1 MSFFR
6 FTPAFANPQGSPIRE
21 LFPYLSRPGMIS
33 LAGGYPSPS
42 LFDQEGLA
50 TAAAQAMTTG
60 ATALQYGATEGS
72 PALREQLAAQCQAR
86 GIRCAA
92 SDVLVTTGS
101 QQGFDLLLR
110 VLVQPGDVVCVETP
124 AYPATI
130 AALRQ
135 AGARILSTPVD
146 GHGLNLDALQVLLE
160 ELPEDERPRLL
171 YTVPNFSN
179 PCGTLLT
186 QERRTRLVQL
196 ALQYGFVVVEDD
208 PYGELAFTDQRP
220 APVYAAAQQLLQ
232 EQRGEA
238 EGENPVVYLSS
249 LSKTVA
255 PGLRVGWM
263 VADPAVLRRSIVA
276 KQTNDLC
283 TSPLAQAV
291 AASYLQSGRY
301 AQAVAAA
308 CAEYRRRMQALT
320 DGMKARLGDL
330 VQFVQP
336 AGGMFVWLT
345 FDKGIDPQKL
355 FDAAVAANVIFV
367 PGKAFYADNAD
378 LHSMRL
384 SFAAPDVAQ
393 IEQAVERLAQAF
405 EKAR

>member
-1 MSFFR
+1 MSIFH

-33 LAGGYPSPS
+33 LAGGDPSPS

-50 TAAAQAMTTG
+50 AAATQAMATG

-72 PALREQLAAQCQAR
+72 PALREQLAAQCTAR
-86 GIRCAA
+86 GIRCTAA
-92 SDVLVTTGS
+92 DVLVTTGS

-110 VLVQPGDVVCVETP
+110 VLIQPGDAVCVETP

-135 AGARILSTPVD
+135 AGARMLSTPVD
-146 GHGLNLDALQVLLE
+146 AHGLDVAALENLLAS
-160 ELPEDERPRLL
+160 LPVGERPKVL

-186 QERRTRLVQL
+186 QQRREKLVQL
-196 ALQYGFVVVEDD
+196 AMQYGFVVVEDD
-208 PYGELAFTDQRP
+208 PYGELAFTAERP
-220 APVYAAAQQLLQ
+220 APVYAAAQQQ
-232 EQRGEA
+232 VGD
-238 EGENPVVYLSS
+238 GENPVVYLSS

-263 VADPAVLRRSIVA
+263 VADAAVLRRCTVA

-291 AASYLQSGRY
+291 AASYLHSGRY
-301 AQAVAAA
+301 PQAVAKA
-308 CAEYRRRMQALT
+308 CAEYQRRMLALT
-320 DGMKARLGDL
+320 EGLKARLGGL

-345 FDKGIDPQKL
+345 FDQSVDPQKL

-367 PGKAFYADNAD
+367 PGKAFYADNAN

-384 SFAAPDVAQ
+384 SFAGPDVAQ
-393 IEQAVERLAQAF
+393 IEQAVDRLAQAF
-405 EKAR
+405 AQAR

>member
-50 TAAAQAMTTG
+50 AAAAQAMTTG

-86 GIRCAA
+86 GIHCVAG
-92 SDVLVTTGS
+92 DVLVTTGS

-146 GHGLNLDALQVLLE
+146 GHGLNVDALEVLLE
-160 ELPEDERPRLL
+160 ELPAHERPRLL

-186 QERRTRLVQL
+186 QERRAKLVQL

-220 APVYAAAQQLLQ
+220 EPVYAAAQQWLQ
-232 EQRGEA
+232 AKGG

-263 VADPAVLRRSIVA
+263 VADPAVLRRCTVA

-301 AQAVAAA
+301 AQAVATA
-308 CAEYRRRMQALT
+308 CTEYRRRMQALT
-320 DGMKARLGDL
+320 DGMKAKLGDL

-345 FDKGIDPQKL
+345 FDKSIDPQKL

-367 PGKAFYADNAD
+367 PGKAFYADDAD

-405 EKAR
+405 AKAR

>member
-50 TAAAQAMTTG
+50 AAAAQAMTTG

-86 GIRCAA
+86 GIHCVAG
-92 SDVLVTTGS
+92 DVLVTTGS

-146 GHGLNLDALQVLLE
+146 GHGLNVDALEVLLE
-160 ELPEDERPRLL
+160 ELPAHERPRLL

-186 QERRTRLVQL
+186 QERRAKLVQL

-220 APVYAAAQQLLQ
+220 EPVYAAAQQWLQ
-232 EQRGEA
+232 AKGG

-263 VADPAVLRRSIVA
+263 VADPAVL
-276 KQTNDLC
+276 L
-283 TSPLAQAV
+283 
-291 AASYLQSGRY
+291 
-301 AQAVAAA
+301 
-308 CAEYRRRMQALT
+308 
-320 DGMKARLGDL
+320 
-330 VQFVQP
+330 
-336 AGGMFVWLT
+336 
-345 FDKGIDPQKL
+345 
-355 FDAAVAANVIFV
+355 
-367 PGKAFYADNAD
+367 
-378 LHSMRL
+378 
-384 SFAAPDVAQ
+384 
-393 IEQAVERLAQAF
+393 
-405 EKAR
+405 

>member
-50 TAAAQAMTTG
+50 AAAAQAMASG

-92 SDVLVTTGS
+92 SDIVVTTGS

-110 VLVQPGDVVCVETP
+110 VLVQPGDAVCVETP

-135 AGARILSTPVD
+135 AGARMLSTPVD
-146 GHGLNLDALQVLLE
+146 AHGLNVDALQVLLE
-160 ELPEDERPRLL
+160 ELPAHERPRLL

-186 QERRTRLVQL
+186 AERRTRLVQL
-196 ALQYGFVVVEDD
+196 ALQYGFVIVEDD
-208 PYGELAFTDQRP
+208 PYGELAFTSERP
-220 APVYAAAQQLLQ
+220 APVYAAAQQQ
-232 EQRGEA
+232 VGD
-238 EGENPVVYLSS
+238 GENPVVYLSS

-263 VADPAVLRRSIVA
+263 LADAAVLRRCTVA

-291 AASYLQSGRY
+291 AAAYLQSGRY
-301 AQAVAAA
+301 GAAVAKA
-308 CAEYRRRMQALT
+308 CADYQRRMLALT
-320 DGMKARLGDL
+320 SGMKARLGDL

-345 FDKGIDPQKL
+345 FEQRIDPQKL
-355 FDAAVAANVIFV
+355 FDASVAAHVLFV

-378 LHSMRL
+378 MHSMRL
-384 SFAAPDVAQ
+384 SFAAPDVVQ

-405 EKAR
+405 EQAR

>member
-1 MSFFR
+1 MSFFQ

-21 LFPYLSRPGMIS
+21 LFPYLSRPGMVS

-50 TAAAQAMTTG
+50 AAAAQAMASG
-60 ATALQYGATEGS
+60 ATALQYGATEGA
-72 PALREQLAAQCQAR
+72 PALREQLAAQCAAR
-86 GIRCAA
+86 GIRCSA

-110 VLVQPGDVVCVETP
+110 VLVQAGDVVCVETP
-124 AYPATI
+124 SYPATI

-135 AGARILSTPVD
+135 AGAQILSTPVD
-146 GHGLNLDALQVLLE
+146 AQGLDVDALAALLAS
-160 ELPEDERPRLL
+160 LPAAERPKLL

-179 PCGTLLT
+179 PCGTLLV
-186 QERRTRLVQL
+186 QARRARLVQL
-196 ALQYGFVVVEDD
+196 ALQYGFVIVEDD
-208 PYGELAFTDQRP
+208 PYGELAFTDERP
-220 APVYAAAQQLLQ
+220 QPVYAAAQQQ
-232 EQRGEA
+232 IGT
-238 EGENPVVYLSS
+238 GENPVVYLSS

-263 VADPAVLRRSIVA
+263 VADPAVLRRCTVA
-276 KQTNDLC
+276 KQTTDLC

-291 AASYLQSGRY
+291 AAHYLQSGRY
-301 AQAVAAA
+301 PQAVARA
-308 CAEYRRRMQALT
+308 CAEYQRRMQALT
-320 DGMKARLGDL
+320 EGLAARLGDL

-336 AGGMFVWLT
+336 AGGMFVWVT
-345 FDKGIDPQKL
+345 FDKSIAPQKL
-355 FDAAVAANVIFV
+355 FDAAVAAHVLFV
-367 PGKAFYADNAD
+367 PGKAFYADHAN

-393 IEQAVERLAQAF
+393 IEQAVDRLAQAF
-405 EKAR
+405 AQAA

>member
-42 LFDQEGLA
+42 LFDQDGLA
-50 TAAAQAMTTG
+50 AAANQAMATG

-92 SDVLVTTGS
+92 GDVLVTTGS

-110 VLVQPGDVVCVETP
+110 VLIQPGDVVCVETP

-146 GHGLNLDALQVLLE
+146 GDGLNVQALQMLLE
-160 ELPEDERPRLL
+160 ELPAHERPRLL

-186 QERRTRLVQL
+186 AERRAQLVQL
-196 ALQYGFVVVEDD
+196 ALQYAFVVVEDD
-208 PYGELAFTDQRP
+208 PYGELAFTDERP
-220 APVYAAAQQLLQ
+220 APVYAAAQQLV
-232 EQRGEA
+232 GD
-238 EGENPVVYLSS
+238 GENPVVYLSS

-263 VADPAVLRRSIVA
+263 VADAAVLRRCTVA

-291 AASYLQSGRY
+291 AAAYLQSGRY
-301 AQAVAAA
+301 PQAVAKA
-308 CAEYRRRMQALT
+308 CAEYQRRMQALT
-320 DGMKARLGDL
+320 DGMKAKLGDL

-345 FDKGIDPQKL
+345 FDKSIDPQKL
-355 FDAAVAANVIFV
+355 FDAAVAANVLFV

-384 SFAAPDVAQ
+384 SFAAPDVPQ
-393 IEQAVERLAQAF
+393 IEQAVDRLAQAF
-405 EKAR
+405 AQAR

>member
-1 MSFFR
+1 MSFFH

-50 TAAAQAMTTG
+50 AAATQAMATG

-72 PALREQLAAQCQAR
+72 PALREQLAAQCTAR
-86 GIRCAA
+86 GIRCTAA
-92 SDVLVTTGS
+92 DVLVTTGS

-110 VLVQPGDVVCVETP
+110 VLIQPGDAVCVETP

-135 AGARILSTPVD
+135 AGARMLSTPVD
-146 GHGLNLDALQVLLE
+146 AHGLDVAALENLLAS
-160 ELPEDERPRLL
+160 LPVGERPKLL

-186 QERRTRLVQL
+186 QQRREKLVQL

-208 PYGELAFTDQRP
+208 PYGELAFTAERP
-220 APVYAAAQQLLQ
+220 APVYAAAQQQ
-232 EQRGEA
+232 VGD
-238 EGENPVVYLSS
+238 GENPVVYLSS

-263 VADPAVLRRSIVA
+263 VADAAVLRRCTVA

-291 AASYLQSGRY
+291 AASYLHSGRY
-301 AQAVAAA
+301 PQAVAKA
-308 CAEYRRRMQALT
+308 CAEYQRRMLALT
-320 DGMKARLGDL
+320 EGLKARLGDL

-345 FDKGIDPQKL
+345 FDLSVDPQKL

-367 PGKAFYADNAD
+367 PGKAFYADNAN

-393 IEQAVERLAQAF
+393 IEQAVDRLAQAF
-405 EKAR
+405 AQAR

>member
-50 TAAAQAMTTG
+50 AAAAQAMATG

-92 SDVLVTTGS
+92 GDVLVTTGS

-110 VLVQPGDVVCVETP
+110 VLIQPGDVVCVETP

-135 AGARILSTPVD
+135 AGAKIVSTPVD
-146 GHGLNLDALQVLLE
+146 DNGLDVDALAQLLAS
-160 ELPEDERPRLL
+160 LPAADRPKML

-179 PCGTLLT
+179 PCGTLLV
-186 QERRTRLVQL
+186 QQRREQLVQL

-208 PYGELAFTDQRP
+208 PYGELAFTDVRP
-220 APVYAAAQQLLQ
+220 APVYAAAQAQV
-232 EQRGEA
+232 GDA
-238 EGENPVVYLSS
+238 ENPVVYLSS

-263 VADPAVLRRSIVA
+263 VADAAVLRRCTVA

-301 AQAVAAA
+301 PQAVAKA
-308 CAEYRRRMQALT
+308 CAEYQRRMQALT
-320 DGMKARLGDL
+320 TGLKARLGDL

-345 FDKGIDPQKL
+345 FDRSIDPQKL

-367 PGKAFYADNAD
+367 PGKAFYADNAN

-405 EKAR
+405 VQAR

>member
-33 LAGGYPSPS
+33 LAGGYPSPG

-50 TAAAQAMTTG
+50 AAAAQAMTTG

-92 SDVLVTTGS
+92 GDVLVTTGS

-110 VLVQPGDVVCVETP
+110 VLIQPGDVVCVETP

-146 GHGLNLDALQVLLE
+146 GDGLNVQALQVLLE
-160 ELPEDERPRLL
+160 ELPAHERPRLL

-186 QERRTRLVQL
+186 AERRAQLVQL

-208 PYGELAFTDQRP
+208 PYGELAFTAERP
-220 APVYAAAQQLLQ
+220 APVYAAAQQLV
-232 EQRGEA
+232 GD
-238 EGENPVVYLSS
+238 GENPVVYLSS

-263 VADPAVLRRSIVA
+263 VADAAVLRRCTVA

-291 AASYLQSGRY
+291 TAAYLQSGRY
-301 AQAVAAA
+301 PQAVAKA
-308 CAEYRRRMQALT
+308 CAEYQRRMQALT
-320 DGMKARLGDL
+320 DGMKAKFGDL

-345 FDKGIDPQKL
+345 FDKSIDPQKL
-355 FDAAVAANVIFV
+355 FDAAVAANVLFV

-384 SFAAPDVAQ
+384 SFAAPDVPQ
-393 IEQAVERLAQAF
+393 IEQAVDRLAQAF
-405 EKAR
+405 AQAR

>member
-50 TAAAQAMTTG
+50 AAATQAMATG

-72 PALREQLAAQCQAR
+72 PALREQLAAQCTAR
-86 GIRCAA
+86 GIRCTAA
-92 SDVLVTTGS
+92 DVLVTTGS

-110 VLVQPGDVVCVETP
+110 VLIQPGDAVCVETP

-135 AGARILSTPVD
+135 AGARMLSTPVD
-146 GHGLNLDALQVLLE
+146 AHGLDVAALENLLAS
-160 ELPEDERPRLL
+160 LPVGERPKLL

-186 QERRTRLVQL
+186 QQRREKLVQL

-208 PYGELAFTDQRP
+208 PYGELAFTAERP
-220 APVYAAAQQLLQ
+220 APVYAAAQQQ
-232 EQRGEA
+232 VGD
-238 EGENPVVYLSS
+238 GENPVVYLSS

-263 VADPAVLRRSIVA
+263 VADAAVLRRCTVA

-291 AASYLQSGRY
+291 AASYLHSGRY
-301 AQAVAAA
+301 PQAVAKA
-308 CAEYRRRMQALT
+308 CAEYQRRMLALT
-320 DGMKARLGDL
+320 EGLKARLGDL

-345 FDKGIDPQKL
+345 FDQSVDPKKL

-367 PGKAFYADNAD
+367 PGKAFYADNAN

-393 IEQAVERLAQAF
+393 IEQAVDRLAQAF
-405 EKAR
+405 AQAR

>member
-50 TAAAQAMTTG
+50 AAAAQAMTTG

-86 GIRCAA
+86 GIHCVAG
-92 SDVLVTTGS
+92 DVLVTTGS

-146 GHGLNLDALQVLLE
+146 GHGLNVDALEVLLE
-160 ELPEDERPRLL
+160 ELPAHERPRLL

-186 QERRTRLVQL
+186 QERRAKLVQL

-220 APVYAAAQQLLQ
+220 EPVYAAAQQWLQ
-232 EQRGEA
+232 AKGG
-238 EGENPVVYLSS
+238 EGENPIVYLSS

-263 VADPAVLRRSIVA
+263 VADPAVLRRCTVA

-301 AQAVAAA
+301 AQAVATA

-320 DGMKARLGDL
+320 DGMKAKLGDL

-345 FDKGIDPQKL
+345 FDKSIDPQKL

-367 PGKAFYADNAD
+367 PGKAFYADDAD

-405 EKAR
+405 AKAR

>member
-42 LFDQEGLA
+42 LFDQDGLA
-50 TAAAQAMTTG
+50 AAANQAMATG

-72 PALREQLAAQCQAR
+72 PALREQLVAQCQAR

-92 SDVLVTTGS
+92 GDVLVTTGS

-110 VLVQPGDVVCVETP
+110 VLIQPGDVVCVETP

-146 GHGLNLDALQVLLE
+146 GDGLNVQALQMLLE
-160 ELPEDERPRLL
+160 ELPAHERPRLL

-186 QERRTRLVQL
+186 AERRAQLVQL
-196 ALQYGFVVVEDD
+196 ALQYAFVVVEDD
-208 PYGELAFTDQRP
+208 PYGELAFTDERP
-220 APVYAAAQQLLQ
+220 APVYAAAQQLV
-232 EQRGEA
+232 GD
-238 EGENPVVYLSS
+238 GENPVVYLSS

-263 VADPAVLRRSIVA
+263 VADAAVLRRCTVA

-291 AASYLQSGRY
+291 AAAYLQSGRY
-301 AQAVAAA
+301 PQAVARA
-308 CAEYRRRMQALT
+308 CAEYQRRMQALT
-320 DGMKARLGDL
+320 DGMKAKFGDL

-345 FDKGIDPQKL
+345 FDKSIDPQKL
-355 FDAAVAANVIFV
+355 FDAAVAANVLFV

-384 SFAAPDVAQ
+384 SFAAPDVPQ
-393 IEQAVERLAQAF
+393 IEQAVDRLAQAF
-405 EKAR
+405 AQAH

>member
-1 MSFFR
+1 MSFFQ

-50 TAAAQAMTTG
+50 AAAAQAMTTG

-86 GIRCAA
+86 GIRCSAA
-92 SDVLVTTGS
+92 DVLVTTGS

-110 VLVQPGDVVCVETP
+110 VLIQPGDAVCVETP

-135 AGARILSTPVD
+135 AGAKMVSTPVD
-146 GHGLNLDALQVLLE
+146 DNGLNVDALAQLLAS
-160 ELPEDERPRLL
+160 LPAADRPKML

-179 PCGTLLT
+179 PCGTLLV
-186 QERRTRLVQL
+186 QQRRDQLVQL

-208 PYGELAFTDQRP
+208 PYGELAFTDVRP
-220 APVYAAAQQLLQ
+220 APVYAAAQQQ
-232 EQRGEA
+232 VGD
-238 EGENPVVYLSS
+238 GENPVVYLSS

-263 VADPAVLRRSIVA
+263 VADPAVLRRCTVA

-301 AQAVAAA
+301 PQAVAKA
-308 CAEYRRRMQALT
+308 CVEYQRRMQALT
-320 DGMKARLGDL
+320 TGLKARLGDV

-345 FDKGIDPQKL
+345 FDRSIDPQKL

-367 PGKAFYADNAD
+367 PGKAFYADNAN

-393 IEQAVERLAQAF
+393 IGQAVDRLAQAF
-405 EKAR
+405 AQAR

>member
-1 MSFFR
+1 MSFFH

-50 TAAAQAMTTG
+50 AAATQAMATG

-72 PALREQLAAQCQAR
+72 PALREQLAAQCTAR
-86 GIRCAA
+86 GIRCTAA
-92 SDVLVTTGS
+92 DVLVTTGS

-110 VLVQPGDVVCVETP
+110 VLIQPGDAVCVETP

-135 AGARILSTPVD
+135 AGARMLSTPVD
-146 GHGLNLDALQVLLE
+146 AHGLDVAALENLLAS
-160 ELPEDERPRLL
+160 LPVGERPKLL

-186 QERRTRLVQL
+186 QQRREKLVQL

-208 PYGELAFTDQRP
+208 PYGELAFTAERP
-220 APVYAAAQQLLQ
+220 APVYAAAQQQ
-232 EQRGEA
+232 VGD
-238 EGENPVVYLSS
+238 GENPVVYLSS

-263 VADPAVLRRSIVA
+263 VADAAVLRRCTVA

-291 AASYLQSGRY
+291 AASYLHSGRY
-301 AQAVAAA
+301 PQAVAKA
-308 CAEYRRRMQALT
+308 CAEYQRRMLALT
-320 DGMKARLGDL
+320 EGLKARLGGL

-345 FDKGIDPQKL
+345 FDLSVDPQKL

-367 PGKAFYADNAD
+367 PGKAFYADNAN

-393 IEQAVERLAQAF
+393 IEQAVDRLAQAF
-405 EKAR
+405 AQAR

>member
-1 MSFFR
+1 MSFFQ

-50 TAAAQAMTTG
+50 AAAAQAMTTG

-72 PALREQLAAQCQAR
+72 PALGEQLAAQCQER
-86 GIRCAA
+86 GIRCSAA
-92 SDVLVTTGS
+92 DVLVTTGS

-110 VLVQPGDVVCVETP
+110 VLIQPGDAVCVETP

-135 AGARILSTPVD
+135 AGAKILSTPVD
-146 GHGLNLDALQVLLE
+146 GDGLDVKALAALLVA
-160 ELPEDERPRLL
+160 LPVAERPKLL

-179 PCGTLLT
+179 PCGTLLV
-186 QERRTRLVQL
+186 QERRERLVQL

-208 PYGELAFTDQRP
+208 PYGELAFTDARP
-220 APVYAAAQQLLQ
+220 APVYAAAQQQ
-232 EQRGEA
+232 VGEA
-238 EGENPVVYLSS
+238 ENPVVYLSS

-263 VADPAVLRRSIVA
+263 VADPAVLRRCTVA

-301 AQAVAAA
+301 PQAVAKA
-308 CAEYRRRMQALT
+308 CAEYQRRMLALT
-320 DGMKARLGDL
+320 QGLKARLGDL

-336 AGGMFVWLT
+336 AGGMFVWMT
-345 FDKGIDPQKL
+345 FDTSIDPQKL

-367 PGKAFYADNAD
+367 PGKAFYADHAN

-393 IEQAVERLAQAF
+393 IEQAVDRLAGAF
-405 EKAR
+405 GKAQ

>member
-1 MSFFR
+1 MSFFQ

-50 TAAAQAMTTG
+50 AAAAQAMTTG
-60 ATALQYGATEGS
+60 ATALQYGATEGA

-86 GIRCAA
+86 GIRCSAA
-92 SDVLVTTGS
+92 DVLVTTGS

-110 VLVQPGDVVCVETP
+110 VLIQPGDAVCVETP

-135 AGARILSTPVD
+135 AGAKILSTPVD
-146 GHGLNLDALQVLLE
+146 DNGLDVDALAHLLAS
-160 ELPEDERPRLL
+160 LPAADRPKML

-179 PCGTLLT
+179 PCGTLLV
-186 QERRTRLVQL
+186 QQRRDQLVQL

-208 PYGELAFTDQRP
+208 PYGELAFTDVRP
-220 APVYAAAQQLLQ
+220 APVYAAAQAKV
-232 EQRGEA
+232 GD
-238 EGENPVVYLSS
+238 GENPVVYLSS

-263 VADPAVLRRSIVA
+263 VADPAVLRRCTVA

-301 AQAVAAA
+301 PQAVAKA
-308 CAEYRRRMQALT
+308 CAEYQRRMQALT
-320 DGMKARLGDL
+320 TGLKARLGDL

-345 FDKGIDPQKL
+345 FDRSIDPQKL

-367 PGKAFYADNAD
+367 PGKAFYADNAN

-393 IEQAVERLAQAF
+393 IEQAVDRLAQAF
-405 EKAR
+405 AQAR